1 MVCQHNGQL
10 QSERAERYEMDEA
23 SDSGECSK
31 PAASETLPSNTTGTT
46 TRAFVALFSSF

>member
-23 SDSGECSK
+23 SDSGEYSK
-31 PAASETLPSNTTGTT
+31 PRASETLPSNTTVTAT
-46 TRAFVALFSSF
+46 CALVDLFSSF